1 MARVLV
7 VDDDEQVRTVLRE
20 ILEPEGHEVLEA
32 ANGEEGT
39 TLYRRNP
46 VDLVTTN
53 IVMPE
58 KDGLELIRELCAD
71 FPGVKIIAISG
82 CDPDDRKGYLSL
94 AETYGAGCTVRKPFS
109 RDTIRSAVAELLK
122 DNGEPT
128 HTGA

>member
-7 VDDDEQVRTVLRE
+7 VEDDEQVRIVLRE

-32 ANGEEGT
+32 PNGEVGT
-39 TLYRRNP
+39 TLYRRDP

-58 KDGLELIRELCAD
+58 KDGLELIRELRAD

-82 CDPDDRKGYLSL
+82 CDPDDGKGYLSL
-94 AETYGAGCTVRKPFS
+94 AETYGARCTVPKPFS
-109 RDTIRSAVAELLK
+109 PDTIRTAVEELLK
-122 DNGEPT
+122 DDGEPA